1 MAGYAGSCHAVAPQ
15 MLPLV
20 CPRRISDAPQP
31 AVHRQLHFSPHPTYT
46 SATSKNT
53 ETSNHSSHFTHILLL
68 AYLQCRRLGKRYK
81 WPGPGSPERGP
92 VARKGARWSGKRP
105 GDSEGGPVLRKGARW
120 PRRGP
125 GGPERGPVVRKGV
138 RWPGKGPGGPEGGP
152 VVRKGA
158 RWSSRDQRTDYVEYV
173 YVSLGKATVKFN
185 LEQATK
191 TQRGS

>member
-15 MLPLV
+15 TLPLV

-31 AVHRQLHFSPHPTYT
+31 AVHRQLHFSPHPTYAAPLPRTPKPPTTPLILHT
-46 SATSKNT
+46 SYCLPICSADGWGSGTNGRGPVVRKGV
-53 ETSNHSSHFTHILLL
+53 
-68 AYLQCRRLGKRYK
+68 R
-81 WPGPGSPERGP
+81 WPGRGPGGPERGP
-92 VARKGARWSGKRP
+92 VTRKGVRCSG
-105 GDSEGGPVLRKGARW
+105 
-120 PRRGP
+120 RGP

-138 RWPGKGPGGPEGGP
+138 RWPGRGPGGPEGGP

-173 YVSLGKATVKFN
+173 YVSLGKVTVKFN